1 MKKDVMNLPLEEVE
15 EIINTYLKEEERDN
29 LWDIKCFVR
38 DLIPRELLHK
48 EIIVETY
55 GTDIRITN
63 VLDRWKFKSIH
74 VKYKRVSNNDGCKK
88 CKLVFYKAE
97 FEKSESIKTLQ
108 DVVDYFRECNN
119 KKRVEEED
127 IFNEVKA
134 ILKAYNMKY
143 SDFINLNIKIAKLSF
158 KYREMLG
165 ENNNE

>member
-1 MKKDVMNLPLEEVE
+1 MKKDIMNLPLEEVE
-15 EIINTYLKEEERDN
+15 EIINTYLKEEERDS
-29 LWDIKCFVR
+29 LWDVKCFVR

-48 EIIVETY
+48 EVIVETY

-74 VKYKRVSNNDGCKK
+74 IKYKRIASKDGCKR
-88 CKLVFYKAE
+88 CRLVFYKAE
-97 FEKSESIKTLQ
+97 FEKSDSMKTLQ
-108 DVVDYFRECNN
+108 DVINYFRECNN

-127 IFNEVKA
+127 IFNEVKT

-143 SDFINLNIKIAKLSF
+143 SDFVNLNIKIAKLGF